1 MGRLRQLR
9 DAPPSEVPESRES
22 DFDQL
27 ARGPDELDAEDSGL
41 DPGSSIPVQEP
52 AVRPPHPR
60 RATPRDS
67 GSPAAQAPSPARMPR
82 SVHAVPTSAEL
93 KAARAL
99 EVFNAGDEPR
109 RVAGVA
115 RSLGAPS
122 VVARSVP
129 GSGTMVS
136 IVVAW
141 ELCWYHYEVD
151 LAEEGA
157 GARLLAQ
164 GSELDELD
172 DLDRAANAEA
182 DDRGELKML
191 A

>member
-1 MGRLRQLR
+1 
-9 DAPPSEVPESRES
+9 
-22 DFDQL
+22 
-27 ARGPDELDAEDSGL
+27 
-41 DPGSSIPVQEP
+41 
-52 AVRPPHPR
+52 
-60 RATPRDS
+60 
-67 GSPAAQAPSPARMPR
+67 MPR

-99 EVFNAGDEPR
+99 EVFNSGDEPR

-157 GARLLAQ
+157 GARLVAQ
-164 GSELDELD
+164 GMELDELD
-172 DLDRAANAEA
+172 DLDRAANAAA
-182 DDRGELKML
+182 DERGELQML